1 MPIGVLSSYLCV
13 AFGKKIEKGKLKD
26 VITKIKSMPEI
37 DMDMLLLDIGTN
49 SCIFDDYE
57 FIKQKTELVMNELLG
72 YD

>member
-1 MPIGVLSSYLCV
+1 MENLISFVSQHMADDLTRLILDR
-13 AFGKKIEKGKLKD
+13 ARW
-26 VITKIKSMPEI
+26 PEI

>member
-1 MPIGVLSSYLCV
+1 
-13 AFGKKIEKGKLKD
+13 
-26 VITKIKSMPEI
+26 MPEI